1 MGEKVVKIFAKQ
13 EIDFM
18 NDFMNTLSCVKWYS
32 NTHSYIKQHNTS

>member
-18 NDFMNTLSCVKWYS
+18 NDFMNTLSCVKWFY
-32 NTHSYIKQHNTS
+32 NTYRYIK

>member
-18 NDFMNTLSCVKWYS
+18 NDFMNTQSWVKLFY
-32 NTHSYIKQHNTS
+32 NTYSYIK

>member
-18 NDFMNTLSCVKWYS
+18 NDFMNTLSCVKWSIDAYS
-32 NTHSYIKQHNTS
+32 YMK

>member
-18 NDFMNTLSCVKWYS
+18 NDFMNTLSCVKWFY
-32 NTHSYIKQHNTS
+32 NIYSYIK